1 MPVSPYVARMRKHI
15 GTDLLLLPGV
25 SAVVRDE
32 AGRVLLA
39 RRGDN
44 GRWSLPA
51 GVIDPGEQPADA
63 VLREVFEETGVR
75 VEIERV
81 GGVATHPV
89 VYPNGDACEYFNVW
103 FRCRPVGGAPT
114 ADGDESLEVGWFAPD
129 DAARAGRL
137 VPAADRHHRRRGR
150 PRLARRT
157 RRTAPGAEPA
167 GRALTGTLHL
177 GPPAGPGR
185 ATKACHRPGEPP
197 RPRRRP
203 ERPTITG

>member
-25 SAVVRDE
+25 SAVVRDD

-129 DAARAGRL
+129 DLPELDDWSRL
-137 VPAADRHHRRRGR
+137 RIDTTVAEDAPAWHA
-150 PRLARRT
+150 
-157 RRTAPGAEPA
+157 APGERHPA
-167 GRALTGTLHL
+167 LSQPDAL
-177 GPPAGPGR
+177 
-185 ATKACHRPGEPP
+185 
-197 RPRRRP
+197 
-203 ERPTITG
+203 